1 MVATTARATTKA
13 ARVMVAGA
21 TRTMATMVMMA
32 ATTATVAAMTPNG
45 NKDNDDGIYH
55 RQQCRD
61 IIRSS
66 KSAGKRDR
74 QLIR

>member
-1 MVATTARATTKA
+1 
-13 ARVMVAGA
+13 
-21 TRTMATMVMMA
+21 MATMVMMA